1 MKGCCNITQKKK
13 KNKTTKMKNHN
24 MFISVGQATEGLKW
38 GMFGVKMRRYT
49 QRNRAQMN
57 EQQTGGRK
65 NIQRSISGEG
75 KIKKKTK

>member
-1 MKGCCNITQKKK
+1 
-13 KNKTTKMKNHN
+13 MKNHN
-24 MFISVGQATEGLKW
+24 MFISVGQATEALKW
-38 GMFGVKMRRYT
+38 DMFGVKMRRYT

-75 KIKKKTK
+75 KIKKKDQINGSSGKWSWRTTTGS